1 MAGKPITRA
10 GVALL
15 KERAEEVET
24 LLEAGVSHTEVIE
37 SLGITR
43 TAWREWK
50 GSEAG
55 AAIVARAR
63 ASRAEL
69 LARETLKIADNV
81 EERNDAVAK
90 ARLRIDT
97 RKWISGAWDRETY
110 GQAAPA
116 TNVQVNLGQLHLE
129 ALRAAGKPVIEGSAT
144 PAAEDEDDWLG

>member
-1 MAGKPITRA
+1 MAGKPKTRA
-10 GVALL
+10 GLALL
-15 KERAEEVET
+15 NERAEELET
-24 LLEAGVSHTEVIE
+24 LLEAGVSHTEIME

-63 ASRAEL
+63 AARAEL
-69 LARETLKIADNV
+69 LARETLTIADDV

-129 ALRAAGKPVIEGSAT
+129 ALRAAGRPLIEGSAT
-144 PAAEDEDDWLG
+144 PSEEDDDDWLG